1 MLAFASGELMFPD
14 ATSYVFESVLFVK
27 LMGHILDFLVF
38 LVQFFL
44 KH

>member
-1 MLAFASGELMFPD
+1 MLAFASGELMLPD
-14 ATSYVFESVLFVK
+14 VTSYIFEAVLFVK
-27 LMGHILDFLVF
+27 LIDHILDFLVF